1 MPRFKSVLTIAG
13 LGLFIAGVGF
23 AERKKLGDL
32 PTDGR
37 KQLKPNEASL
47 DPVAAPIAVEPVVT
61 VENTIEKPVEKPLE
75 DDVAEEFY
83 QRGLKALNEGK
94 LEQAEGLFDRAL
106 VIMPSHK
113 GAQEGIA
120 YIMQTLEDP
129 KPAAPVV
136 KPDAKAQL
144 LQKLQ
149 GKLEDEV
156 AKDNWDEA
164 SAIAA
169 KMLAIDPNH
178 AGAKS
183 KLTLIKQKLHDAA
196 VLRAKEQE
204 AQGDYAGAIDA
215 YRSAQTYRNDPLIP
229 ELVTGLRK
237 KMAEDKMKK
246 SEALYLEA
254 LQKSQE
260 GKTDEAIALC
270 KQALALNPENFQVQR
285 MLDRLQPRPAK

>member
-1 MPRFKSVLTIAG
+1 MPRLKSVLMLIG
-13 LGLFIAGVGF
+13 LGLSISATAV

-32 PTDGR
+32 PVEGK
-37 KQLKPNEASL
+37 KQLKPNEANM
-47 DPVAAPIAVEPVVT
+47 DPVAEPIEVVPATAVEK
-61 VENTIEKPVEKPLE
+61 TIEKPLE

-83 QRGLKALNEGK
+83 QKGLKALDEGR
-94 LEQAEGLFDRAL
+94 LEQAEALFDRAL
-106 VIMPSHK
+106 IIKPSHK

-129 KPAAPVV
+129 KPPAPAV

-156 AKDNWDEA
+156 AKGNWDEA
-164 SAIAA
+164 SAVAA
-169 KMLAIDPNH
+169 KLLAIDPNH

-183 KLTLIKQKLHDAA
+183 KMTLIKQKLHDAA
-196 VLRAKEQE
+196 VQRAKEQE

-237 KMAEDKMKK
+237 KMAEEKTKK
-246 SEALYLEA
+246 SEAFYLEA

-270 KQALALNPENFQVQR
+270 KQALALNPDNFQVQR